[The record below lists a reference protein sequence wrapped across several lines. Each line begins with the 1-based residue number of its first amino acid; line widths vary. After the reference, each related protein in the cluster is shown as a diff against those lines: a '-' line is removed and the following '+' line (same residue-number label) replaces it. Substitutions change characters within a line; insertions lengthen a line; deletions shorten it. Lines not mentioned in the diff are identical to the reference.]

1 MSGYS
6 APSLSLVPP
15 LVIHEDEH
23 LLVVNKPAGWNTHAP
38 SPYANEGIYEWLR
51 HREPR
56 WASLAIIHRLD
67 KETSGILVFTKTPV
81 ANRSLTEQFTD
92 HQVRKTYQM
101 VCGGRAPQQPVVARS
116 PIARNGDRYQCAP
129 HGQPAET
136 QFRPLGSM
144 PGPGGTLT
152 RIQATPMTGRT
163 HQIRVHASSM
173 GFPILGDSL
182 YGGARAH
189 RVYLHSE
196 SIEFLH
202 PATQEK
208 VRFECAVPWEAS
220 ASEDSEI
227 VFRSNPG
234 HIPLEETNAFRI
246 VHGASDHWPGAY
258 VEQLADH
265 LLAQTSDALRPD
277 QQRLLQGWLTRH
289 GGPGAGIYHKLLLR
303 RVRGTAPQQV
313 SPELIA
319 GTAASERFLIREN
332 GLSFELSFHEGYSI
346 GIFLDQRDNRR
357 RWKVRH
363 VAEGFPLSVPG
374 VDVPELL
381 NTFSYT
387 CGFSVAAAA
396 GGWKTTSLD
405 LSRKYLDWGR
415 RNFALNG
422 FDAGQHDFVYGDTL
436 DWLRRWAKKERRFH
450 GIVLD
455 PPTFSESKEHGRFQA
470 EKDYAHLV
478 QAAVRVLSPGG
489 VILASTNAAR
499 LEPEQF
505 VADVAAGVRSAG
517 RKVVQQH
524 YVPQPPDF
532 PISREEPGYLKTLW
546 IRVS

>member
-1 MSGYS
+1 MSAYS
-6 APSLSLVPP
+6 APSLSLPPP
-15 LVIHEDEH
+15 LVLHEDEH

-38 SPYANEGIYEWLR
+38 SPYANEGVYEWLR

-56 WASLAIIHRLD
+56 WASLAIMHRLD
-67 KETSGILVFTKTPV
+67 KETSGIIVFTKTPV
-81 ANRSLTEQFTD
+81 ANRSLTQQFTD
-92 HQVRKTYQM
+92 HQVRKTYQLL
-101 VCGGRAPQQPVVARS
+101 CTGRAPSQTVTARS
-116 PIARNGDRYQCAP
+116 PIARNGDRYLCAP

-136 QFRPLGSM
+136 QFQPLGVIARST
-144 PGPGGTLT
+144 GTLT
-152 RIQATPMTGRT
+152 RVQATPMTGRT

-182 YGGARAH
+182 YGGARAP
-189 RVYLHSE
+189 RVHLHSA
-196 SIEFLH
+196 SIEFVH
-202 PATQEK
+202 PASQET
-208 VRFECAVPWEAS
+208 VRFECPVPWEM
-220 ASEDSEI
+220 SEAEECD
-227 VFRSNPG
+227 VGFRSNPG
-234 HIPLEETNAFRI
+234 HIPLEETNAFRV
-246 VHGASDHWPGAY
+246 VHGASDDWPGAY

-265 LLAQTSDALRPD
+265 LLAQTSEVLRPD
-277 QQRLLQGWLTRH
+277 QLGMLQRWLTRPGKS
-289 GGPGAGIYHKLLLR
+289 GGGIYHKLLLR
-303 RVRGTAPQQV
+303 RVRGAAPQQV

-319 GTAASERFLIREN
+319 GTAAPERFCIREN
-332 GLSFELSFHEGYSI
+332 GLSFELSFQEGYSI

-357 RWKVRH
+357 RWQVGH
-363 VAEGFPLSVPG
+363 VAEGFPLKVPG
-374 VDVPELL
+374 FDVPELL

-422 FDAGQHDFVYGDTL
+422 LDAGTHDFVYGDTL
-436 DWLRRWAKKERRFH
+436 DWLRRWAKKGRRFQ

-470 EKDYAHLV
+470 EKDYARLV
-478 QAAVRVLSPGG
+478 QAAAGVLSPGG

-505 VADVAAGVRSAG
+505 VSDVVTGAGAAG
-517 RKVVQQH
+517 RKVLRQH

-546 IRVS
+546 VRLS